1 MDVCYLWH
9 NLRPRVSEGNLQE
22 SLLEFKAQYWDATSK
37 DGYIVFAASFGTNN
51 PRRESRGESYKIY
64 GTVLGY
70 KTPKTVGW
78 YLRHR
83 LGPTVSEGSLQK
95 SIIEF
100 VAPYLETKPKDVLMA
115 FAALSETNLLRRES

>member
-1 MDVCYLWH
+1 MRH
-9 NLRPRVSEGNLQE
+9 HLRLTFSERVTVSGQE
-22 SLLEFKAQYWDATSK
+22 TSK
-37 DGYIVFAASFGTNN
+37 TVVW
-51 PRRESRGESYKIY
+51 ESRGESYRIC
-64 GTVLGY
+64 GTVLGH